1 MFETLAEVEDHYEA
15 LEARLGDPE
24 IAADPRRYAEVAKEH
39 ADLRDLVA
47 VYREYRE
54 LGRSIASNR
63 ELLDDEDPEMR
74 EMARAELAELET
86 ASEALEHRLKLL
98 LLPKDQFEGRDV
110 LLEIRAGAGGDE
122 AGLFAGNLF
131 RMYTKYVEQNRWKM
145 ELLSGNP
152 TGIGGFKEVI
162 VSISGATAYS
172 RLKYESGVHRVQRV
186 PATESQGRIHTS
198 TCTVAIMPE
207 AEEARA

>member
-74 EMARAELAELET
+74 EMARAEL
-86 ASEALEHRLKLL
+86 
-98 LLPKDQFEGRDV
+98 
-110 LLEIRAGAGGDE
+110 
-122 AGLFAGNLF
+122 
-131 RMYTKYVEQNRWKM
+131 
-145 ELLSGNP
+145 
-152 TGIGGFKEVI
+152 
-162 VSISGATAYS
+162 
-172 RLKYESGVHRVQRV
+172 
-186 PATESQGRIHTS
+186 
-198 TCTVAIMPE
+198 
-207 AEEARA
+207 